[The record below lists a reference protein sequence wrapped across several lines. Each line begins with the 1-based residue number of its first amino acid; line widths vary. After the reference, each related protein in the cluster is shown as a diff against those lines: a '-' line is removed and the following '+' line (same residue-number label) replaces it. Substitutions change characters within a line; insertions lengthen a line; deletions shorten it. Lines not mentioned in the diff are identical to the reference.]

1 MVRFLERKRA
11 DIIPLFALGTLV
23 IQVIVL
29 LLSMWQAGSLAG
41 LNDKQTPT
49 LVQLEDG
56 KAIRVGAMAYK
67 ERTPATIRR
76 FVGDTMTM
84 LMNWSGTLP
93 PTTPEEAKN
102 PKLDPGVSLGLTGA
116 NSSNKIAQTTW
127 QAGFAF
133 NESLRP
139 EFLKLIASITPQ
151 NVFSGGT
158 QAVLVINYLSEPTK
172 IEEGKWKIG
181 MVSNLLVFNKG
192 DKLGKAVAFNKEFFI
207 KAVEAPRTPE
217 GASALE
223 KTVYNI
229 RQSGLEIYAV
239 RELARGN
246 L

>member
-1 MVRFLERKRA
+1 MVRFLEKKRA

-41 LNDKQTPT
+41 LSDKQTPT

-56 KAIRVGAMAYK
+56 KAIRVGAMDYT

-93 PTTPEEAKN
+93 PATPEETKN
-102 PKLDPGVSLGLTGA
+102 PKLDPGVSLGLSGA
-116 NSSNKIAQTTW
+116 GGSKKIAQTTW

-133 NESLRP
+133 DESLRP
-139 EFLKLIASITPQ
+139 EFMKLIASLTPQ
-151 NVFSGGT
+151 NVFSGDT

-172 IEEGKWKIG
+172 IGEGKWKIG

-192 DKLGKAVAFNKEFFI
+192 DKLGKAVAFNKELFV
-207 KAVEAPRTPE
+207 KSVEAPKTPE
-217 GASALE
+217 GASKLE
-223 KTVYNI
+223 KTIYNI

>member
-1 MVRFLERKRA
+1 MVRFLEKKRA
-11 DIIPLFALGTLV
+11 DIIPLFALGTLG

-56 KAIRVGAMAYK
+56 KAIRVGTMAYK

-93 PTTPEEAKN
+93 PNTPEETKN
-102 PKLDPGVSLGLTGA
+102 PKLDPGVSLGLSGA
-116 NSSNKIAQTTW
+116 SNKKIAQTTW
-127 QAGFAF
+127 QAGFALD
-133 NESLRP
+133 ESLRS
-139 EFLKLIASITPQ
+139 EFLKLIASLTPQ
-151 NVFSGGT
+151 EVFNGGT

-181 MVSNLLVFNKG
+181 MVANLLVFSKG
-192 DKLGKAVAFNKEFFI
+192 DKLGKAVAFNKELFI

-223 KTVYNI
+223 KTIYNI